1 LTVSVLMEA
10 DDNKHYDKSCSEL
23 ENQLKRLLNQ
33 LDVSNVVRTRK
44 ILGFSGCLI
53 LIVSLMAVDN
63 FRRLLCQV

>member
-1 LTVSVLMEA
+1 MEA

>member
-1 LTVSVLMEA
+1 MEA

-23 ENQLKRLLNQ
+23 ENQLKLLLNQ